1 MHKLFN
7 RLLSSLL
14 VILTIVSLL
23 SLETL
28 KSYATGGQYIGSGS
42 GNVVAA

>member
-14 VILTIVSLL
+14 IILTIVSLL
-23 SLETL
+23 PLETL
-28 KSYATGGQYIGSGS
+28 KTYATGGQYIGSGA